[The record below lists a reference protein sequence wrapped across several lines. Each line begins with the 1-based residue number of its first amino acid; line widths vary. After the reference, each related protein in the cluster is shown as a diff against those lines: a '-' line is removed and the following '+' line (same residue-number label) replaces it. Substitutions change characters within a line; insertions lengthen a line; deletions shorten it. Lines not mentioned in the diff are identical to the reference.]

1 MTNKTFEDHRSID
14 FTDHL
19 GRSVEF
25 YMFEN
30 GQMHIDAMEG
40 SENACCVMTAE
51 DATALKEFLIKR
63 GY

>member
-40 SENACCVMTAE
+40 SENACFVMTAE